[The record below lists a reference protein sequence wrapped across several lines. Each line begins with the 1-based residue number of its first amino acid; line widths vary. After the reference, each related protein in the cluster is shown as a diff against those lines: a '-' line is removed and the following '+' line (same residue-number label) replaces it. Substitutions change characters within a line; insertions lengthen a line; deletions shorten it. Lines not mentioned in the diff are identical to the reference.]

1 MKKLVFTFVA
11 ACITIILFSQDYA
24 CSFTYKHMSGLVGGD
39 KIIVDLIISGSD
51 ISGTGTFPEKLV
63 EEGTLAGMVQTQRL
77 EGSIDEHG
85 VASILAYSQNIESG
99 EYSGM
104 LDDMFKGTYRE
115 HQSGISRSFII
126 EEDYSSGS
134 IAFNGYCISRD
145 SVLLDTIDSPLAH
158 ITLSLLLP
166 EDINST
172 APLKAAIMKAFFGQQ
187 MIDYVPD
194 DSILYVYSNNYF
206 RKYLDANIDIYDG
219 GYSFNWE
226 MIATSYINI
235 NTDDILVYRAD
246 NFAYTGGAHGM
257 GISRFLVFDNKEMKQ
272 LALDEI
278 FDAGYEDELSKLLE
292 RKYRMDYYLGPE
304 QSLTE
309 AGLFENHIPLSDN
322 FYLTTNS
329 IGFYYNPYEL
339 APYSMGAISINLT
352 FDEILPLMKIDSPV
366 MRMVK

>member
-24 CSFTYKHMSGLVGGD
+24 CSFSYKHMSGLVGGD

-51 ISGTGTFPEKLV
+51 ISGNCTFPEKLV
-63 EEGTLAGMVQTQRL
+63 EEGALAGMVQTQRL

-104 LDDMFKGTYRE
+104 LDEMFKGTYRE
-115 HQSGISRSFII
+115 HKSSISRSFII
-126 EEDYSSGS
+126 EDDYSSGS

-166 EDINST
+166 KDDNST

-187 MIDYVPD
+187 MIDSVPD

-235 NTDDILVYRAD
+235 NTDGILVYRAD

-352 FDEILPLMKIDSPV
+352 YEEILPLMKIDSPV
-366 MRMVK
+366 MRMIK